1 MEIKSEETP
10 WATQQIKS
18 EKTPGTT
25 KPWTIVVTKP
35 DKQKQR
41 RVRFKLDPKTAP
53 WRQGP
58 VAKAR
63 PTPVPRDEAR
73 FYQPS
78 IAPPLVQQEEEEV
91 PPPETGKK
99 QQARPRE
106 PPTRLVCSQ
115 NYEAV
120 EALRG
125 DYGLID
131 NGPESGGTKPLLV
144 HVPRREPTPWRV
156 LNAIRPGTSLHLRS
170 RAGGGQPKSVR
181 VRYTTPARYYPPG
194 ARVSTLAIGV
204 DLTDWRSLAAEAPH
218 I

>member
-1 MEIKSEETP
+1 MEKKIE
-10 WATQQIKS
+10 
-18 EKTPGTT
+18 T
-25 KPWTIVVTKP
+25 KPWTIIVARP
-35 DKQKQR
+35 DKQKRR

-53 WRQGP
+53 WRQEDEEP
-58 VAKAR
+58 VAKAK
-63 PTPVPRDEAR
+63 PTPVPRNEAQ
-73 FYQPS
+73 FYQTS
-78 IAPPLVQQEEEEV
+78 IVPLMQEEEEE
-91 PPPETGKK
+91 PPAPEAKQREKK
-99 QQARPRE
+99 RE
-106 PPTRLVCSQ
+106 APPTRLVCSQ

-144 HVPRREPTPWRV
+144 HVPRRERTPWRV
-156 LNAIRPGTSLHLRS
+156 LNAIRPGASLQLRPH
-170 RAGGGQPKSVR
+170 AGKGQPKSVR

-204 DLTDWRSLAAEAPH
+204 DSTDWRSLAAEAPH